1 MKCLMCEK
9 DFIAKS
15 RSCKI
20 DKRRVTCSKGCARV
34 YRRVRYYLYRKIKT
48 KFEKDILKSWEDS
61 NL

>member
-9 DFIAKS
+9 EFTVKS

-20 DKRRVTCSKGCARV
+20 DKRRVTCSRKCARV

-48 KFEKDILKSWEDS
+48 KFEKENEKKIY
-61 NL
+61 